1 MAIWKMENIVPEA
14 FHAMPHLF
22 CILPKCISP
31 ITSIVLSENDKIA
44 FWHEFTI
51 NQENTEIYI
60 RS

>member
-1 MAIWKMENIVPEA
+1 MENIVPEA

-22 CILPKCISP
+22 CILPKCIFP